1 MTYLERFFDE
11 KNLGI
16 KFYDLTAPD
25 GTAHIIESTVVIE
38 AIHGT
43 TGSERTFIEDTLRKI
58 DFHNGDVHHFL
69 THLAQQ
75 LANNY

>member
-1 MTYLERFFDE
+1 MSYLERFFAE
-11 KNLGI
+11 KALAPRT
-16 KFYDLTAPD
+16 YDLTAPD
-25 GTAHIIESTVVIE
+25 GTWHHIPSDAVIE
-38 AIHGT
+38 LIHGT
-43 TGSERTFIEDTLRKI
+43 TGDERKFIEDTLRKI